1 MGEQCGYSAAWACS
15 LPIEASGSQEQL

>member
-1 MGEQCGYSAAWACS
+1 MSEQCGYSAAWACS

>member
-1 MGEQCGYSAAWACS
+1 MGVQCGYSAAWACS